1 MAAHSR
7 GRSNAEFVEMVQQVE
22 RILIDA
28 ISTGTL
34 EFMLSIAA
42 G

>member
-1 MAAHSR
+1 MAAYSR
-7 GRSNAEFVEMVQQVE
+7 GSSNAKFVEVAHQIK

-34 EFMLSIAA
+34 EFILSMPP

>member
-7 GRSNAEFVEMVQQVE
+7 GRSNAKFVEMAQQIK

-34 EFMLSIAA
+34 EFILSMAP